1 MNIYRLLNIY
11 TRIRSHRLRA
21 LGILAMH
28 LLHKRYT
35 CMFLDPVIACNL
47 RCQMCY
53 FSDAEKRKSLH
64 GIFSREE
71 LQLIARQVFPHLRKL
86 QIGCG
91 AEPTIYKHLD
101 ELVRLGKQYGVPY
114 IALTTNGNLL
124 TLDKLCSLAAS
135 GLDEITL
142 SLHGTSRDNYERL
155 MEGANFDTFVRLLK
169 DLENVKL
176 QYPGFAVR
184 INYTVNED
192 NVEDLRQLPQLLGDL
207 HIDTLQLRPIQKIGD
222 TKYHNF
228 SMLRVLKR
236 YDDCIMPLVR
246 HCQSVGTR
254 CIYPTRDN
262 ISQLQSGDDNNQTR
276 TTNNISDMAPYFY
289 LSPWQRWKEDF
300 NPYEEDFYGYCRRRH
315 RIGLLLRGIFLPSRQ
330 SGDYVTKSM
339 NYEMK

>member
-35 CMFLDPVIACNL
+35 CLFLDPVIACNL

-53 FSDAEKRKSLH
+53 FSDAEKRKTLH
-64 GIFSREE
+64 GIFSQEE

-124 TLDKLCSLAAS
+124 TLEQLRRLAAS

-142 SLHGTSRDNYERL
+142 SLHGTSPDNYERL
-155 MEGANFDTFVRLLK
+155 MEGADFSTFMRLLE
-169 DLENVKL
+169 DLKTVKL
-176 QYPGFAVR
+176 HYPDFAVR

-192 NVEDLRQLPQLLGDL
+192 NVEDLRQLPQLLDGL
-207 HIDTLQLRPIQKIGD
+207 HVDTLQLRPIQKIGN
-222 TKYHNF
+222 TKYQNF
-228 SMLRVLKR
+228 SMQRVLQH
-236 YDDCIMPLVR
+236 YNDCIQPLVN
-246 HCQSVGTR
+246 HCQAVGTR
-254 CIYPTRDN
+254 CIYPTREN
-262 ISQLQSGDDNNQTR
+262 IARLHSGTDDSQTQTA
-276 TTNNISDMAPYFY
+276 NNISDMAPYFY

-300 NPYEEDFYGYCRRRH
+300 DPYKEDFYGYCRRHH
-315 RIGLLLRGIFLPSRQ
+315 RVGLLLRGIFLPRRLS
-330 SGDYVTKSM
+330 DNYVTKTM
-339 NYEMK
+339 NYNMK